1 MQKSRLVYDAL
12 ILNYKTDEIW
22 LLIDSLTRTWLNK
35 VLSADEIASK
45 DIHIKESYI
54 WMTTHYSNVCSE

>member
-1 MQKSRLVYDAL
+1 MFVYDAL

-22 LLIDSLTRTWLNK
+22 LLIDSLTRTWHNK
-35 VLSADEIASK
+35 VLCADEIASK

-54 WMTTHYSNVCSE
+54 